1 VITEDI
7 EAALQLEE
15 RLINVWPSVSM
26 MMLDGWAVRF
36 ANGYSGRANSASAM
50 QRGAKLSNAARIE
63 IERLYANAG
72 LKPQLRLTPVVDISV
87 EAILLSHGYRIKDEA
102 RSMVAPFPTRHGI
115 PNDLSVV
122 ISTAPSDEWLEG
134 VCRSQPLEKRSTHHL
149 SAIVSRIEVPVAF
162 ATLHHNGHPAAFGLS
177 ALDRGM
183 AEIGCV
189 MVDEA
194 LRGQGLG
201 NAIMTNLMA
210 WAAARGAHSAFLQVN
225 VINAN
230 AIRLYEKLGFATV
243 YNYKTMVRETAP

>member
-1 VITEDI
+1 MITEDI
-7 EAALQLEE
+7 ETVLQLEE

-26 MMLDGWAVRF
+26 VMLEGWAVRF
-36 ANGYSGRANSASAM
+36 ANGYSGRANSASAL
-50 QRGAKLSNAARIE
+50 QRGAELSDAARIE

-72 LKPQLRLTPVVDISV
+72 LKPQLRLTPVADTSV
-87 EAILLSHGYRIKDEA
+87 EAALLTHGYRVKDEA
-102 RSMVAPFPTRHGI
+102 QSMVAPLPTRHVV
-115 PNDLSVV
+115 PNDPRIV
-122 ISTAPSDEWLEG
+122 ISTTPSDGWLEG
-134 VCRSQPLEKRSTHHL
+134 VCRSQSPGKRSTHHL
-149 SAIVSRIEVPVAF
+149 SAIVKRIEVPAAF
-162 ATLHHNGHPAAFGLS
+162 ATLHHEGHPAAFGLS

-189 MVDEA
+189 MVDDA

-210 WAAARGAHSAFLQVN
+210 WAAARGAYSAFLQVD

-243 YNYKTMVRETAP
+243 YKYKTMVRETTT